1 MSDSTRVFSIVGKNL
16 KLNTKADIQPHLD
29 ELEKIA
35 DLEEIHLGGNTLG
48 VEACQALADV
58 LKSKTTLKVA
68 DFADIFTGRLITEI
82 PDALR
87 ALCDALINNTNLV
100 ELNLSDNA
108 FGGRSAEPMVNF
120 LKNNHSFSVLKLN
133 NNGLGVTGGTIVAEA
148 LIEAAENLKAKG
160 LESKLRTVICGR
172 NRLENG
178 SAPVWAKAY
187 AAHGG
192 LVEVRMFQNGIRMEG
207 IEAISKG
214 LASCPNLEV
223 LDLQDNTATLRG
235 SRAIAACLPKW
246 PQLKTL
252 NLSDCLLK
260 PKGGALV
267 FGALANGSN
276 KALETIQVQYCDL
289 DRKALDQLGSAIDL
303 HLTSLTKLEING
315 NWADEEDECIEKIK
329 NALAKH
335 DHEDA
340 LDELD
345 EMDPEGEEDEED
357 AEEEGEDE
365 TAEEEEDKE
374 APATAAAAKADETD
388 ELANALAQSKITD
401 QQIEAV
407 KTQDTTTEPATEAA
421 QQTES
426 TLADTEP
433 VAVTQHDATYQN
445 TAEKEAQSQTGAD
458 AAVVVDSVAAVAAAD
473 ADADADADAP
483 ATDAVATETSAAE
496 THVEPQVVDPVVAP
510 AAVDATAASA
520 PSAAVPTTAPG
531 ETVDLS
537 DELYTKPAGTSAD
550 ADAETKASAVPTAE
564 SPKTKKRGFRAAWSA
579 IRELL
584 K

>member
-1 MSDSTRVFSIVGKNL
+1 MSDESKIFSLVGQGL
-16 KLNTKADIQPHLD
+16 KLDTKADIQPHLD
-29 ELEKIA
+29 RLDQIT

-58 LKSKTTLKVA
+58 LKNKRNLKVA

-87 ALCDALINNTNLV
+87 ALCDALTDHTSLV

-133 NNGLGVTGGTIVAEA
+133 NNGLGITGGTIVAEA
-148 LIEAAENLKAKG
+148 LFQAAQNLKAKG
-160 LESKLRTVICGR
+160 LESQLRTVICGR

-187 AAHGG
+187 AAHAG

-246 PQLKTL
+246 PNLKTL

-289 DRKALDQLGSAIDL
+289 DRKVLDQLASAIEL
-303 HLTSLTKLEING
+303 HLTKLTKLDING
-315 NWADEEDECIEKIK
+315 NWADEEDECIENIK
-329 NALAKH
+329 KALAKH
-335 DHEDA
+335 GHDNA
-340 LDELD
+340 LLELD
-345 EMDPEGEEDEED
+345 EMDPDGEESEAEDEDEDGDQDADEEQ
-357 AEEEGEDE
+357 ESE
-365 TAEEEEDKE
+365 
-374 APATAAAAKADETD
+374 PAAAKTKRDETD
-388 ELANALAQSKITD
+388 ELAAALA
-401 QQIEAV
+401 
-407 KTQDTTTEPATEAA
+407 KT
-421 QQTES
+421 
-426 TLADTEP
+426 
-433 VAVTQHDATYQN
+433 
-445 TAEKEAQSQTGAD
+445 
-458 AAVVVDSVAAVAAAD
+458 SV
-473 ADADADADAP
+473 
-483 ATDAVATETSAAE
+483 
-496 THVEPQVVDPVVAP
+496 
-510 AAVDATAASA
+510 
-520 PSAAVPTTAPG
+520 
-531 ETVDLS
+531 S
-537 DELYTKPAGTSAD
+537 DEK
-550 ADAETKASAVPTAE
+550 
-564 SPKTKKRGFRAAWSA
+564 
-579 IRELL
+579 
-584 K
+584 